1 MLSMDVPFDS
11 MELEQRKK
19 YSNSN
24 FITADTSQYTV
35 NHLVTFAISS
45 EDEVRTVEEAVRKL
59 TAMDAKGKIWTQEML
74 LKVNNNGVDL
84 YDIESTEHLE
94 HYSLPSIQRCEA
106 LLSENR
112 FHSLLL
118 LVCQDTTQLKP
129 DIHFFQCDEVGADL
143 IRDDINSAIS
153 DHKSGK
159 NLTRPEALR
168 NNTEKMNI
176 LNNSPH
182 QPYKPAA
189 KAPFTYNPFGKPL
202 DTKEDPAALYS
213 QVNKINREKQSVNNM
228 HFYSREQNLSGDL
241 SSLGDVH
248 SLDGRSS
255 LGGSN
260 STLDR
265 SSIGDRSNSPDPYAT
280 IDLTALRAERDV
292 EILNHAFDDIEMFM
306 SKLQKSAE
314 AFKVLQQRKKSRKS
328 NKKKEIGEG
337 LLTIRAKPPTEKDY
351 IDVLQKFKYCFSLLA
366 KLRNNI
372 VNPNATELVHYLFG
386 PLEQTVQSVGGPE
399 IPREV
404 ISPMMTK
411 DGVSLLNNCLDEK
424 EMALWKSLGDYWT
437 KPRTEFPR
445 DQYIPYNIRF
455 NSDWEPSR
463 LDPNGEPWED
473 PVEMQLRHEGLR
485 SQQSSMQ
492 VLQPPVLN
500 GHSEGQGKYV
510 RCTFDFVAR
519 NSNELS
525 VLHGETLEVLNDSKR
540 WWKAR
545 NHYGEVGHVPFNI
558 LTPVSAQEFFESRA
572 KSDSPKTKSPPPSP
586 AKKVIP
592 PSNVPSNIRSNGP
605 AVRDVP
611 DGKSTDQKERER
623 ANHINGINEELL
635 LRLTSGR
642 TTPQKS
648 FQVLKSADTSIPL
661 TYESS
666 PNEVKAWLEAKGFSA
681 VTVNSLGILNGAQLF
696 SLQKQE
702 LRSVSPEEGARVY
715 SQLMVQKSIIEDN
728 KRISELEVVM
738 KRQKKKV
745 DTEIGLEQF

>member
-1 MLSMDVPFDS
+1 MDVPFDS
-11 MELEQRKK
+11 PELEQRKK
-19 YSNSN
+19 YSSFN
-24 FITADTSQYTV
+24 FIAADTSQYAV

-45 EDEVRTVEEAVRKL
+45 EDEVHTVEEAVRKL

-74 LKVNNNGVDL
+74 LKVNTNGVDL
-84 YDIESTEHLE
+84 YDVESTEHLE
-94 HYSLPSIQRCEA
+94 HYPLPAIQRCEA
-106 LLSENR
+106 ILSDNR

-118 LVCQDTTQLKP
+118 LVCQDITQLKP

-143 IRDDINSAIS
+143 IRDDINGAIS

-159 NLTRPEALR
+159 NVKRPEALS
-168 NNTEKMNI
+168 NNTKKMNA
-176 LNNSPH
+176 LNDSPR
-182 QPYKPAA
+182 QPSKPAP

-202 DTKEDPAALYS
+202 DNKEDPTVIYS
-213 QVNKINREKQSVNNM
+213 QVNKSNREKQSVNNT
-228 HFYSREQNLSGDL
+228 YLYNREQNLSGDM

-265 SSIGDRSNSPDPYAT
+265 SSIGDRSNSPDPHAS
-280 IDLTALRAERDV
+280 IDIVALRAERDV
-292 EILNHAFDDIEMFM
+292 EILNHTFDDIESFM
-306 SKLQKSAE
+306 GKLQKAAE
-314 AFKVLQQRKKSRKS
+314 AFKVLQQRRKFRKS
-328 NKKKEIGEG
+328 NKKKEVGEG
-337 LLTIRAKPPTEKDY
+337 LLTIRAKPPTEEEY

-372 VNPNATELVHYLFG
+372 VNPNASELVHYLFG
-386 PLEQTVQSVGGPE
+386 PLEQVVQSVGGPE

-411 DGVSLLNNCLDEK
+411 DGVSLLNNCLNEK

-437 KPRTEFPR
+437 KPRTELPR
-445 DQYIPYNIRF
+445 DQYIPYSIRF
-455 NSDWEPSR
+455 LNDWEPSH

-485 SQQSSMQ
+485 SQQSANP
-492 VLQPPVLN
+492 VLQPAVLN
-500 GHSEGQGKYV
+500 GHPEGQGRYI
-510 RCTFDFVAR
+510 RCTYDFVAR

-540 WWKAR
+540 WWKAKNR
-545 NHYGEVGHVPFNI
+545 YGEVGYVPYNI
-558 LTPVSAQEFFESRA
+558 LTPISAQEFHESRA
-572 KSDSPKTKSPPPSP
+572 ESGSPRTKSPPTTPV
-586 AKKVIP
+586 KKVIP
-592 PSNVPSNIRSNGP
+592 PSNVPSNVNTNGT
-605 AVRDVP
+605 AMRDVP
-611 DGKSTDQKERER
+611 DGKSADSKDRER
-623 ANHINGINEELL
+623 ANHMNVINEELL

-642 TTPQKS
+642 TTPQKT
-648 FQVLKSADTSIPL
+648 FQVQRSSDTSIPL

-666 PNEVKAWLEAKGFSA
+666 PSEVKAWLEAKGFSA